1 MSGPTLISDEQWL
14 LVQRKAGLPQFAAA
28 LGLLRHEVDDFI
40 ARPVGVQALPG
51 GYYHDYFCPQ
61 HAVQLVFEPDSPTLH
76 RCPVDDATFSGEPF
90 DSAWRW
96 SVNNRLAESALR
108 LAVLWKLEGE
118 ERNRQ
123 RVQEILLGYA
133 AAYDGY
139 KAYEGWRPQNH
150 GVAQFSTLDEAVW
163 SIPLA
168 WSFDLIR
175 STLNDGQQAEI
186 VDRLLLPAAEF
197 LMERHFGGIHNF
209 ACWHNAAIGTIGA
222 VSGREELLSFAI
234 DGQYGFHTQ
243 AREGIL
249 ADGLWFEGSF
259 SYHFYTVAALL
270 LLAKATAN
278 LPKWDLREH
287 PSLAAVLRAPVL
299 CAYPEG
305 SLPATNDCWY
315 FTSLNDDCCHGVPK
329 APAFYEIG
337 NAWFDEPLFGQVLGR
352 AYRHGPR
359 ESLDSLLY
367 GATVLESGSEAGLAL
382 PSVQMPASGY
392 TILRTQPEGEEVRSE
407 ATEQYV
413 FLKYGVHGGGH
424 GHPDKLGLSVYAC
437 GERQSPDLGT
447 PGYGIDLFQGWYR
460 QTVSHNTVVLDG
472 KSQPAGAGRS
482 IAFRADGPFQIA
494 DAAVRWGEEAVS
506 GIDAPSY
513 GVDSEAPEVYDGAG
527 MRRAVLARGDYFVDI
542 FLVDAGRERRID
554 WIFRNRGVLAPLGDG
569 IPIVPAVLEGD
580 GYEYIDDLSTRPA
593 YGNIALNWQFGETG
607 LKLFMAEMDDTVL
620 YAGPAPGNPAEDTQD
635 LMIRQRTASRTAF
648 VSVCHPYRDMPSIG
662 SVTWHGSDLIGAGW
676 AACTVEGSDKK
687 DLWIVR
693 SQLDVEVPSWLGD
706 LPASSRFEYALEE

>member
-1 MSGPTLISDEQWL
+1 MTNSTLIIDEQWS
-14 LVQRKAGLPQFAAA
+14 QIQHKAGLPPFAAA
-28 LGLLRHEVDDFI
+28 IGLLRSEVADFF

-61 HAVQLVFEPDSPTLH
+61 HAVQLIFEPDSPTLH
-76 RCPVDDATFSGEPF
+76 RCPVDGATFSGEPF

-123 RVQEILLGYA
+123 SVQEILLGYA
-133 AAYDGY
+133 DAYDGY
-139 KAYEGWRPQNH
+139 KAYGGWRPENH

-175 STLNDGQQAEI
+175 STLSDAQQTEI

-197 LMERHFGGIHNF
+197 LMARHFGGIHNF

-222 VSGREELLSFAI
+222 VTGREALLEFAI
-234 DGQYGFHTQ
+234 NGQYGFHTQ

-270 LLAKATAN
+270 LLAKATVN

-299 CAYPEG
+299 CAYPDG

-315 FTSLNDDCCHGVPK
+315 FTGLNDDCCHGVPK

-337 NAWFDEPLFGQVLGR
+337 NAWFEEPLFGQVLAR

-359 ESLDSLLY
+359 ESLDALLY
-367 GATVLESGSEAGLAL
+367 GAMELESEAGLAL

-392 TILRTQPEGEEVRSE
+392 TILRTQPEEEAVRSE

-424 GHPDKLGLSVYAC
+424 GHPDKLGLTVYAC
-437 GERQSPDLGT
+437 GERQAPDLGT

-482 IAFRADGPFQIA
+482 IAFRDDGPFQIA
-494 DAAVRWGEEAVS
+494 DAAVSWGEEAVT
-506 GIDAPSY
+506 GIDAPTY

-527 MRRAVLARGDYFVDI
+527 MRRAVLACGDYFVDI

-569 IPIVPAVLEGD
+569 IPIVPAELKGD
-580 GYEYIDDLSTRPA
+580 GYEYIDDLSTRLA
-593 YGNIALNWQFGETG
+593 YDNIALNWEFGKTG
-607 LKLFMAEMDDTVL
+607 TKLFMAEMDGTVL
-620 YAGPAPGNPAEDTQD
+620 YAGPAPGYPAEDTQD

-648 VSVCHPYRDMPSIG
+648 LSVFHPYRDRPRIG

-676 AACTVEGSDKK
+676 AACTVEGSGWQDR
-687 DLWIVR
+687 WIVR
-693 SQLDVEVPSWLGD
+693 MNSGVETPPWLAE
-706 LPASSRFEYALEE
+706 LPASNRFEYTLED

>member
-1 MSGPTLISDEQWL
+1 MTNTSLISEEQWS
-14 LVQRKAGLPQFAAA
+14 QIRSKAGLAQFAAA
-28 LGLLRHEVDDFI
+28 VELLRGEVEDFF

-76 RCPVDDATFSGEPF
+76 RCPVDGETFSGEPF

-123 RVQEILLGYA
+123 GVQEILLGYA
-133 AAYDGY
+133 DAYAGY
-139 KAYEGWRPQNH
+139 KAYAGWRPENH

-168 WSFDLIR
+168 WSYDLIR
-175 STLNDGQQAEI
+175 STLSSAQQEEI
-186 VDRLLLPAAEF
+186 VDKLLRPAADY
-197 LMERHFGGIHNF
+197 LVARHYGGIHNF

-222 VSGREELLSFAI
+222 VTGSDELLAFAI
-234 DGQYGFHTQ
+234 DGAYGFHRQ

-278 LPKWDLREH
+278 LPGWDLREH
-287 PSLAAVLRAPVL
+287 PALAAVLRAPVL
-299 CAYPEG
+299 CAYPDG

-315 FTSLNDDCCHGVPK
+315 FTGLNDDCCHGVPK

-337 NAWFDEPLFGQVLGR
+337 NAWFDEPLFGQVLAR

-359 ESLDSLLY
+359 ESLDALLY
-367 GATVLESGSEAGLAL
+367 GATELEPGSDEGLAL

-392 TILRTQPEGEEVRSE
+392 AVLRTQPEGEALRAE
-407 ATEQYV
+407 ANEQYV
-413 FLKYGVHGGGH
+413 LLKYGVHGGGH
-424 GHPDKLGLSVYAC
+424 GHPDKLGLTVYAR
-437 GERQSPDLGT
+437 GERQAPDLGT

-460 QTVSHNTVVLDG
+460 QTISHNTVVLDG

-482 IAFRADGPFQIA
+482 IVFRAEGPFQVA
-494 DAAVRWGEEAVS
+494 DAAIRWGEDVVT
-506 GIDAPSY
+506 GIDTPTY
-513 GVDSEAPEVYDGAG
+513 GVDEEAPEVYDGVA

-542 FLVDAGRERRID
+542 FLVDAEGERRID

-569 IPIVPAVLEGD
+569 VPIVPAELEGD
-580 GYEYIDDLSTRPA
+580 GYEYIDNLSTRPA
-593 YGNIALNWQFGETG
+593 LDNIALDWQFGETG
-607 LKLFMAEMDDTVL
+607 MKLFMAEGDGTTL
-620 YAGPAPGNPAEDTQD
+620 YAGPAPGNPAEDVQD
-635 LMIRQRTASRTAF
+635 LMIRQRTAARTAF
-648 VSVCHPYRDMPSIG
+648 VSVFHPYAERPRIV
-662 SVTWHGSDLIGAGW
+662 SVTWHGSDLTGAGW
-676 AACTVEGSDKK
+676 AACTVEGSDRKE
-687 DLWIVR
+687 LWIVR
-693 SQLDVEVPSWLGD
+693 SGPDVEVPGWLGD
-706 LPASSRFEYALEE
+706 LPASSRFEYTLEE

>member
-133 AAYDGY
+133 AAYDAY
-139 KAYEGWRPQNH
+139 KVYEGWRPQNH

-175 STLNDGQQAEI
+175 STLSDGQQTEI
-186 VDRLLLPAAEF
+186 VDRLLLPAADF

-222 VSGREELLSFAI
+222 VTGRETLLDFAI

-243 AREGIL
+243 AQEGIL

-359 ESLDSLLY
+359 ESLDALLY
-367 GATVLESGSEAGLAL
+367 GATELESGSEAGLAL

-392 TILRTQPEGEEVRSE
+392 TILRTQPEGEAVRSE

-424 GHPDKLGLSVYAC
+424 GHPDKLGLTVYAC

-607 LKLFMAEMDDTVL
+607 VKLFMAEMDDTVL

-648 VSVCHPYRDMPSIG
+648 ISVCHPYRDMPSID

-676 AACTVEGSDKK
+676 AACTVERSDKK

-693 SQLDVEVPSWLGD
+693 SQSDVDVPTWLGD
-706 LPASSRFEYALEE
+706 LQASNRFEYALET

>member
-1 MSGPTLISDEQWL
+1 MSGPTLISDEQWP
-14 LVQRKAGLPQFAAA
+14 QIKHKAGLGEFAAA
-28 LGLLRHEVDDFI
+28 FEFLRHEVADFFD
-40 ARPVGVQALPG
+40 RPVGVQALPG

-61 HAVQLVFEPDSPTLH
+61 HAVQLIFEPDSPTLH
-76 RCPVDDATFSGEPF
+76 RCPVDGATFSGEPF

-123 RVQEILLGYA
+123 SVQEILLGYA
-133 AAYDGY
+133 DAYDGY
-139 KAYEGWRPQNH
+139 KAYDGWRPENH

-175 STLNDGQQAEI
+175 STLSDAQQSEI

-197 LMERHFGGIHNF
+197 LMARHFGGIHNF

-222 VSGREELLSFAI
+222 VTGREALLEFAI
-234 DGQYGFHTQ
+234 DGQHGFHTQ

-278 LPKWDLREH
+278 LPKWDIREH

-299 CAYPEG
+299 CAYPDG

-315 FTSLNDDCCHGVPK
+315 FTGLNDDCCHGVPK

-337 NAWFDEPLFGQVLGR
+337 NAWFEEPLFGQVLAR

-359 ESLDSLLY
+359 ESLDALLY
-367 GATVLESGSEAGLAL
+367 GATELEADPEAGLAL

-392 TILRTQPEGEEVRSE
+392 TILRTQREEEAVRSE

-424 GHPDKLGLSVYAC
+424 GHPDKLGLTVYAC
-437 GERQSPDLGT
+437 GERQAPDLGT

-482 IAFRADGPFQIA
+482 IAFRGDGPFQIA
-494 DAAVRWGEEAVS
+494 DAAVRWGEDAVT
-506 GIDAPSY
+506 GIDAPTY

-527 MRRAVLARGDYFVDI
+527 MRRAVLACGDYFVDI

-569 IPIVPAVLEGD
+569 IPIVPAELEGD

-593 YGNIALNWQFGETG
+593 YDNIALNWEFGETG
-607 LKLFMAEMDDTVL
+607 TKLFMAEMNGTVL
-620 YAGPAPGNPAEDTQD
+620 YAGPAPGYPAEDTQD

-648 VSVCHPYRDMPSIG
+648 LSVFHPYRDGPRIG

-676 AACTVEGSDKK
+676 AACTVEGSGWQDR
-687 DLWIVR
+687 WIIR
-693 SQLDVEVPSWLGD
+693 MNSGVETPPWLAE
-706 LPASSRFEYALEE
+706 LPASNRFEYTLEE